1 MQHTPQLLLVGGP
14 NGAGKS
20 SFSKLLSEPGAVIF
34 DVDKVIARIVAQ
46 TPAMPKKQVYQKST
60 QEFFNEASQAIKRK
74 QHFTLET
81 NFRDAGLADVVAE
94 FKRYGYTTN
103 MVYLTLAH
111 IQQSIDRVNERVHNG
126 GHYVDHKNIEQNYDL
141 GLEHLEQFA
150 DRFDNLEILD
160 ASGANYELRSL
171 LSIRNGVR
179 EYLSN
184 LLPARVAET
193 INTIA
198 SQFPPRSTEQDE
210 NQSLFRDFRR

>member
-20 SFSKLLSEPGAVIF
+20 SFSKLLSEPDAVIF

-60 QEFFNEASQAIKRK
+60 QEFFNQASQAIKLK

-81 NFRDAGLADVVAE
+81 NFRDASLADVVAE

-103 MVYLTLAH
+103 MVYLTLEH

-150 DRFDNLEILD
+150 DRFDRLEIVD
-160 ASGANYELRSL
+160 ASGTNQVLRSL
-171 LSIRNGVR
+171 LSVHQDTV

-184 LLPARVAET
+184 NLPERVAATITAIAGRFDLPAHEHDQT
-193 INTIA
+193 LT
-198 SQFPPRSTEQDE
+198 FGPR
-210 NQSLFRDFRR
+210 R

>member
-1 MQHTPQLLLVGGP
+1 MPVNPQLLLVSGP

-20 SFSKLLSEPGAVIF
+20 TLSKLLSEPGAVIF

-46 TPAMPKKQVYQKST
+46 TPAMSKKQAYQQST
-60 QEFFNEASQAIKRK
+60 QEFFNEASQAIKLK

-94 FKRYGYTTN
+94 FKRNGYETN
-103 MVYLTLAH
+103 MVYLTLE
-111 IQQSIDRVNERVHNG
+111 SIEASVSRVNQRVKTG

-150 DRFDNLEILD
+150 DRFDRLEIVD
-160 ASGANYELRSL
+160 ASGTNQVLRSL
-171 LSIRNGVR
+171 LSVHQDTV

-184 LLPARVAET
+184 NLPERVAATITAIAGRFDLPAHEHDQT
-193 INTIA
+193 LT
-198 SQFPPRSTEQDE
+198 FGPR
-210 NQSLFRDFRR
+210 R